1 MNLDEYAREK
11 QALYADFARAVAVIV
26 DSALADLDRPLLRYM
41 RHRAK
46 TVVSLRNKLAARD
59 WLKSSDIEDRI
70 VDLAGC
76 RVILFDDA
84 DIDFL
89 RSSHVITEC
98 FDVDWD
104 LSKIHH
110 GDVETADVN
119 DLYRGVHYVVRLKEG
134 RASLPEYRRFAGL
147 RCEIQLQTILT
158 HAWSETAHDIIY
170 KPLPTDRFGSE
181 LMSDIK
187 KRMRHIMAKHI
198 VPAGHAFS
206 KVRRDFDRLSR
217 GLEIV
222 DRGGLN
228 GLANCHDNNERYEL
242 IQNYADFVLPHLET
256 AREEHADIVA
266 ALLGAADAARTD
278 TAPELDTPFGA
289 YRGHDADAIVGQA
302 ASIIS
307 TLRYI
312 DVGLTFAA
320 YCRLYD
326 LAEGDAAKK
335 QIVGAVKTFSAHHIT
350 VWERA
355 GPAVQTDLVAA
366 ISSWNAPTRTRYR
379 EIALTVAEET
389 LGSEAERT
397 SETSATMTLH
407 RGSVI
412 PCDELAA
419 VRAKAIACVI
429 GYYSRAE
436 SEEERRRLIN
446 ILLHGTYEPDHSSD
460 SLRAILVRDAA
471 DIVVFLRDAALEAD
485 FSFRQHIEHQVHYV
499 HRRLN
504 RVGDEV
510 CAALGESIRA
520 FRAALDADEDFQV
533 YRVLVG
539 FESVFPPAW
548 EDPSFEWEAEERYR
562 TEAHA
567 PLIESIT
574 PETYDVWRSR
584 LSRCAST
591 KSRDLAT
598 FPPFH
603 EFLKR
608 LGAERPEFAAALL
621 GEPENAVVN
630 FAATLL
636 EGVEASGRA
645 DLVETVT
652 DDWLQ
657 AGRSLWAI
665 VVRAQEREV
674 LDLDLLAR
682 ATERAIEVG
691 DDWTLHLAM
700 GAAAKRIK
708 DGKRPLI
715 DRVFWPAFSYFHEKG
730 EWRWSRVVSLRLQG
744 REFFAHFS
752 PEEVAEILENLVAAP
767 EVDHRLE
774 AMLAPLAATF
784 GVQIVQ
790 YFGKRVARE
799 TVLSGDS
806 AYEPM
811 PYRLYKIPAALS
823 APASEVV
830 DMTFEWRGPDGE
842 RALEQVARFIKQ
854 CYGDLPLALAD
865 KLRSFVEED
874 PGEKRSLALLILRRF
889 EGSEAVLPVVKSL
902 ARLIEVSPDIEGD
915 FFIILMPSGIS
926 SGQYGYRDR
935 LVARLKDIEPWTTDD
950 SPVVAAFASRT
961 CKTLAR
967 DIAAET
973 RHVEQ
978 MIAQREADYDEDL
991 SDEGG

>member
-11 QALYADFARAVAVIV
+11 QAHYADFARAVAVIV

-59 WLKSSDIEDRI
+59 WLESSEIEDRI

-89 RSSHVITEC
+89 RGSHVIIEC

-119 DLYRGVHYVVRLKEG
+119 DLYRGVHYVVRLKG
-134 RASLPEYRRFAGL
+134 DRASLPEYRRFAGL

-222 DRGGLN
+222 DGGGLN
-228 GLANCHDNNERYEL
+228 GLANCQDNNERYEL
-242 IQNYADFVLPHLET
+242 IQNYADYVLPQLET

-266 ALLGAADAARTD
+266 ALLGAAEAAKND
-278 TAPELDTPFGA
+278 TAPELETPFGA
-289 YRGHDADAIVGQA
+289 YRGHDADAILGQA
-302 ASIIS
+302 TGIIS

-312 DVGLTFAA
+312 DVGRTFTAF
-320 YCRLYD
+320 CRLYD
-326 LAEGDAAKK
+326 FAEGDAAKK
-335 QIVGAVKTFSAHHIT
+335 QIIDAVKTLSAHHIT

-355 GPAVQTDLVAA
+355 GPAVQTDLMTA
-366 ISSWNAPTRTRYR
+366 ISSWDAPTRDRYR

-389 LGSEAERT
+389 LDSEAERT

-407 RGSVI
+407 RGAVI

-429 GYYSRAE
+429 GYYSRAG

-446 ILLHGTYEPDHSSD
+446 ILLHGTYEPDHSSE
-460 SLRAILVRDAA
+460 SLRAILCTDAA
-471 DIVVFLRDAALEAD
+471 EIVGFLTSAALEAD

-504 RVGDEV
+504 RAGDGA
-510 CAALGESIRA
+510 CAALGERIKA
-520 FRAALDADEDFQV
+520 FRAALDADENFQV
-533 YRVLVG
+533 YKILVG
-539 FESVFPPAW
+539 FESIFPPAW
-548 EDPSFEWEAEERYR
+548 DDPSFEWEAEERYR
-562 TEAHA
+562 REAHA

-574 PETYDVWRSR
+574 PATYDVWRSR
-584 LSRCAST
+584 LSRCALT
-591 KSRDLAT
+591 NSRDLAT

-603 EFLKR
+603 EFLKH
-608 LGAERPEFAAALL
+608 LGAERPEFSAELL
-621 GEPENAVVN
+621 AKPENAVVN

-636 EGVEASGRA
+636 DGVEASGRA
-645 DLVETVT
+645 DLVQTVT

-674 LDLDLLAR
+674 LDIDLLAR

-715 DRVFWPAFSYFHEKG
+715 DRVFSPAFSYFRGKG
-730 EWRWSRVVSLRLQG
+730 EWSWSRVVSLRLQG
-744 REFFAHFS
+744 KDFFAHFS
-752 PEEVAEILENLVAAP
+752 SEEVSEILDNLVAAP
-767 EVDHRLE
+767 KVDYRLE
-774 AMLAPLAATF
+774 ALLEPLTATF
-784 GVQIVQ
+784 GAEVLR
-790 YFGKRVARE
+790 YFGKRVARK
-799 TVLSGDS
+799 TVLSGDD

-811 PYRLYKIPAALS
+811 PYELHKIPAALS
-823 APASEVV
+823 VPLAEVI
-830 DMTFEWRGPDGE
+830 DKTFEWRGPDGD
-842 RALEQVARFIKQ
+842 RALEHAARFIKQ
-854 CYGDLPLALAD
+854 CYGDMPLALAD
-865 KLRSFVEED
+865 KLKSFAEED
-874 PGEKRSLALLILRRF
+874 PGEKRKFAFLILRRF
-889 EGSEAVLPVVKSL
+889 EGAEAVLPVVRSL
-902 ARLIEVSPDIEGD
+902 SRLIEVSPNIEGD
-915 FFIILMPSGIS
+915 LFIILMPSGIS

-935 LVARLKDIEPWTTDD
+935 LVARLNDIKPWTTDD
-950 SPVVAAFASRT
+950 SPVVAAFASRA

-973 RHVEQ
+973 RHAEQ
-978 MIAQREADYDEDL
+978 MIAQRKADYDEDL
-991 SDEGG
+991 GDEN